1 MCWRLSTDSDPATN
15 PRASAEIHKARW
27 TSEAEFQCKGSA
39 TGRRGETCV
48 LQPPNIFP
56 EWPREASD
64 ERWNFSEPQS
74 PIILTSPDRNV
85 ATDIRKDPR
94 RNMRGERER
103 SSRSECR
110 LRGVGVGGVEYV
122 CLFLFRKSRKA
133 PREVW
138 KCHKS
143 SHNHKHSFKK

>member
-1 MCWRLSTDSDPATN
+1 MWWRLSTDSDPATN

-64 ERWNFSEPQS
+64 ERWN
-74 PIILTSPDRNV
+74 L
-85 ATDIRKDPR
+85 
-94 RNMRGERER
+94 GEALKPHN
-103 SSRSECR
+103 SHLPRSER
-110 LRGVGVGGVEYV
+110 GYGHSQRSTEKYEGREGEKQPLRMSRWGGGGYV
-122 CLFLFRKSRKA
+122 RLFLFRKSRKA
-133 PREVW
+133 PREVG

-143 SHNHKHSFKK
+143 SHNRKHSFKK